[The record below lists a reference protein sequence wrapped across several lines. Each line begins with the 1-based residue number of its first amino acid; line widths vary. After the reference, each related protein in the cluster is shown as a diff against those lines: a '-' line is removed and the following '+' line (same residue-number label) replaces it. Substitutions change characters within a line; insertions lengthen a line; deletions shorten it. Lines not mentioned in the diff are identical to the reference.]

1 MGCGKPAL
9 DLSKIDF
16 NQPAS
21 KYLEN
26 LSFSG
31 AKVQHGHWELFRKA
45 GTADDVELKLSDNG
59 EVSTVYDLIEA
70 SDKKKVNFFN
80 YSPIEGMGV
89 EIVEYKNKI
98 AFYSMYL
105 DETKTSEALLKL
117 KEKLGKPI
125 HMVLDTIGKSS
136 PFLPA
141 IIKTFPSDDVKSF
154 KDEFGDDKLSYPVH
168 YIWKKEN
175 TLYQFT
181 LLVGKTLI
189 TSKIVAID
197 INAFKDKII
206 FGYHRPS
213 QDPILGKYLN

>member
-9 DLSKIDF
+9 DLSAIDF

-26 LSFSG
+26 LNFSG
-31 AKVQHGHWELFRKA
+31 VKIQHGHWELFAKA
-45 GTADDVELKLSDNG
+45 GTVDDVDLKLSDKG
-59 EVSTVYDLIEA
+59 EISKVYDLIEE

-80 YSPIEGMGV
+80 YPSIDGMGV

-105 DETKTSEALLKL
+105 NETKTSEALLKL

-125 HMVLDTIGKSS
+125 GLVLDTTGKSS

-141 IIKTFPSDDVKSF
+141 IVKTFPEDDVKNF
-154 KDEFGDDKLSYPVH
+154 KDEFGDDYVSYPVH
-168 YIWKKEN
+168 YIWKKDN

-181 LLVGKTLI
+181 LLVGKDTI

-206 FGYHRPS
+206 FGYHRPE